1 MVAAAL
7 LARVAAAE
15 VFALFVVLAVFV
27 VAALLAAVAL
37 LAALLLVAGF
47 DFAAVFVEEDFAAE
61 VLDSALAFLL
71 TPFGSP
77 LESASITMD
86 GAALEDAALEEA
98 VLGAAAVG

>member
-1 MVAAAL
+1 M
-7 LARVAAAE
+7 ARVAAAE
-15 VFALFVVLAVFV
+15 VFALFVVLAVLV
-27 VAALLAAVAL
+27 AAVAL

-47 DFAAVFVEEDFAAE
+47 DFVAAFVAEDFAAE